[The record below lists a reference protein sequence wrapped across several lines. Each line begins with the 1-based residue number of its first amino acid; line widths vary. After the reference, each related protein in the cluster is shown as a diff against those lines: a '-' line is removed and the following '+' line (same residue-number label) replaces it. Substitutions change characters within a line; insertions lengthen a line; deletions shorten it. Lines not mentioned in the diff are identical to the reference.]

1 MLTVQIEKKN
11 KAMKLDKAFEIMSVG
26 YVVAFDKKGEEII
39 SDCFPEIS
47 SGEPYIPTKER
58 AAVLAEIFNSTA
70 GPEYVNIRVQDQD
83 GKDVFFP
90 AIQRQ
95 Y

>member
-1 MLTVQIEKKN
+1 
-11 KAMKLDKAFEIMSVG
+11 MKLDKAFEIMSVG
-26 YVVAFDKKGEEII
+26 YVVAFDTKGGEELVPD
-39 SDCFPEIS
+39 SFPEIS
-47 SGEPYIPTKER
+47 SGEPYILTKER

-70 GPEYVNIRVQDQD
+70 GPQYVNIRVQDQN

-90 AIQRQ
+90 SIQRQ

>member
-1 MLTVQIEKKN
+1 
-11 KAMKLDKAFEIMSVG
+11 MKLETAMAIMSVG
-26 YVVAFDKKGEEII
+26 YVIAFEVKGGEDLVP
-39 SDCFPEIS
+39 DCFPEIA
-47 SGEPYIPTKER
+47 SGEPYILTKER
-58 AAVLAEIFNSTA
+58 AAVLAEMFNATA

-90 AIQRQ
+90 AVQRQ